1 MSLVSFL
8 FPSTADLSSMTVT
21 YAHARV
27 NQEIAKEGI
36 LPFSSF
42 WASTWPMGAPTGGL
56 FLHFIPSII
65 MITAIP
71 FGDAYNF
78 IIDVEGYPRA
88 IVFFSVVIG
97 LFLLRWK
104 KPFAERPFKVFLP
117 IAGFFLVGQSFLLV
131 APFLRPP
138 GGKGDTSQPYWAYPL
153 VGIGVMVSGLVY
165 YVVLVHI
172 LPRIGNYS
180 LKHEK
185 IVLAD
190 GTHVMKFVK
199 SKEE

>member
-1 MSLVSFL
+1 M
-8 FPSTADLSSMTVT
+8 
-21 YAHARV
+21 
-27 NQEIAKEGI
+27 
-36 LPFSSF
+36 
-42 WASTWPMGAPTGGL
+42 
-56 FLHFIPSII
+56 
-65 MITAIP
+65 
-71 FGDAYNF
+71 
-78 IIDVEGYPRA
+78 
-88 IVFFSVVIG
+88 
-97 LFLLRWK
+97 
-104 KPFAERPFKVFLP
+104 FLP

-190 GTHVMKFVK
+190 GTHVMVFVK